1 MATKPKLNLAAF
13 TGVMSAATGKT
24 TAPDAEIVIALI
36 DIERQV
42 RTDLGDLKPL
52 AASIAEIG
60 VLEPVIVLDLGN
72 GRFRLI
78 AGERRVR
85 ASLLAGL
92 AKIPAL
98 IKRGLS
104 ELQIRQIQVTEN
116 NEREDLSPYDEAM
129 GVVEDVENFGV
140 KEAQAIWNRSEGW
153 VSKRMA
159 VKKYAA
165 AVRDMLKSKLC
176 GDLEVLHSLNQ
187 LHAES
192 VEEFKHMARRLKD
205 GLPLSR
211 DEARNKVAAVK
222 AFKRQ
227 EAEFAKKRAEVKSAK
242 APAAAKPEAKADA
255 VKTPKWLEEQ
265 RKGDAEQQKKG
276 GTSSPGGEPEATTG
290 QPDPTPSVAEV
301 EAADRKERK
310 RLERGLESL
319 REEVFEW
326 GDTNMGQFNSMKQK
340 LAELGYD
347 MNETEFVLWSGF
359 LSMVLPMMA
368 ALGNERSLAFVKR
381 LQTEF
386 KTKTPILMWR
396 EQHMLVSG
404 ADPADELA
412 ERVKIPAKP
421 ADWRF

>member
-1 MATKPKLNLAAF
+1 MAKPKLNLASF
-13 TGVMSAATGKT
+13 TGVMSAAAGKT
-24 TAPDAEIVIALI
+24 TAPDAEIDIELI
-36 DIERQV
+36 DVERQV
-42 RTDLGDLKPL
+42 RTDLGDLAPL
-52 AASIAEIG
+52 AASIADIG
-60 VLEPVIVLDLGN
+60 VLEPIILLDLGN

-78 AGERRVR
+78 AGERRFR

-92 AKIPAL
+92 TKIPAV

-104 ELQIRQIQVTEN
+104 ELQIRQIQVIEN

-129 GVVEDVENFGV
+129 GVSEDVDKFGF

-159 VKKYAA
+159 VKNYAEP
-165 AVRDMLKSKLC
+165 VCDLLKSKLC

-192 VEEFKHMARRLKD
+192 VDDFKHMARRLKD
-205 GLPLSR
+205 GVPLSR

-227 EAEFAKKRAEVKSAK
+227 EAEFAKKRAEVKAGK
-242 APAAAKPEAKADA
+242 TPAAVKPEAKAKA
-255 VKTPKWLEEQ
+255 EKIPKWLEEQ
-265 RKGDAEQQKKG
+265 RKKDAEKQKG
-276 GTSSPGGEPEATTG
+276 GTSSPDVETAPTTS
-290 QPDPTPSVAEV
+290 QPYLPDLTPSVAEV
-301 EAADRKERK
+301 EAAERK

-319 REEVFEW
+319 RNEIFEW
-326 GDTNMGQFNSMKQK
+326 GDANMGQFNSMKRK
-340 LAELGYD
+340 LAELECD

-359 LSMVLPMMA
+359 LSMVLPMMD
-368 ALGNERSLAFVKR
+368 ALGNERALSFVKR

-396 EQHMLVSG
+396 EQHMLASG
-404 ADPADELA
+404 ADPEDELA
-412 ERVKIPAKP
+412 ERVKIPAMP